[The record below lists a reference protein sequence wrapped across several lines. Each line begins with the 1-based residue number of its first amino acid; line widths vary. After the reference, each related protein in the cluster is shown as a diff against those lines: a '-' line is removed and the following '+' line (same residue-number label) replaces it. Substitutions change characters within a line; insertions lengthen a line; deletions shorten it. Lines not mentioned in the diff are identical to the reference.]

1 MPVDSKQTKKKKGE
15 AGRLLEVA
23 DHPSNGQK
31 RWYPALKLMKCPHC
45 HKNGSRV
52 VDSRPADDGHAIRR
66 RRECENCGYRFTTF
80 ERIEAAP
87 LLVVKKNGLREEFN
101 REKIM
106 RGVMR
111 AAEKRPVPMDA
122 IQNLVDQVE
131 SKVRAAGSNE
141 VSSQLIGGYVMDL
154 LAKVDDVAYIRFA
167 SVYREFK
174 DMGAFVNELQELMAR
189 EDKERGSDARK

>member
-1 MPVDSKQTKKKKGE
+1 
-15 AGRLLEVA
+15 
-23 DHPSNGQK
+23 
-31 RWYPALKLMKCPHC
+31 MKCPHC

-87 LLVVKKNGLREEFN
+87 WLGVKKNGLREEFN

-167 SVYREFK
+167 SVYRQFK
-174 DMGAFVNELQELMAR
+174 DVDAFMNELEAMINQNHQKHQ
-189 EDKERGSDARK
+189 D